1 MKCLVCGE
9 QMILNPFMAA
19 SLSSRYRCRCGRTSW
34 ISNGSR
40 KSSTLKLGAFNK
52 LELTWNTS
60 TETIQEKAA
69 RNLLMETYAEYI
81 KWRLG
86 GAVNEE

>member
-9 QMILNPFMAA
+9 QMILNPLLTAE
-19 SLSSRYRCRCGRTSW
+19 SSSHYICYCGKTSW
-34 ISNGSR
+34 RSNGSR
-40 KSSTLKLGAFNK
+40 KSSTLKLDGFNK

-86 GAVNEE
+86 GAVNE